1 VHRSKLRNFIAVSRR
16 VPAQAE
22 MKACPIDAGGTIQF
36 CNEEGDQPMKT
47 SFAAIAGLLLA
58 ATATPAFA
66 QDAEEESGP
75 ITVSGGITATTDYR
89 FRGLS
94 LSGEDIAIQPTI
106 TVSHESGFYAGVWGS
121 NIDDTPVYGEVEV
134 DLYAGYNT
142 DIGEGTNLDIG
153 LIYYWYPDGTNAA
166 GPSDYFETI
175 VKLSQDIGPVTA
187 TGTVGYSWDQASLG
201 NSDNLYLG
209 LGLAAAI
216 PNTPVTLVGTVGYTD
231 GALGALASGGNYLDW
246 ALGADVAVGP
256 ATLGVR
262 YVDTDIEASGIPA
275 VDTLFDSAIIFSLG
289 FSF

>member
-1 VHRSKLRNFIAVSRR
+1 
-16 VPAQAE
+16 
-22 MKACPIDAGGTIQF
+22 MK
-36 CNEEGDQPMKT
+36 K

-58 ATATPAFA
+58 TTAAPAFA

-75 ITVSGGITATTDYR
+75 ITVSGGISLVSDYR
-89 FRGLS
+89 FRGVS
-94 LSGEDIAIQPTI
+94 LSGEDFAVQPTI

-121 NIDDTPVYGEVEV
+121 NLDDTPVYGEVEV

-142 DIGEGTNLDIG
+142 DLAEGTNLDVG

-175 VKLSQDIGPVTA
+175 VKLAHDIGPVTA
-187 TGTVGYSWDQASLG
+187 TGTVGYSWSQASLG
-201 NSDNLYLG
+201 DNDNLYLG
-209 LGLAAAI
+209 LGLSSAI

-246 ALGADVAVGP
+246 SLGADLAVGP

-262 YVDTDIEASGIPA
+262 YIDTDIEKTGIPA
-275 VDTLFDSAIIFSLG
+275 ADTLYDATVMFSVG